1 VQVHLDIPTGQN
13 AARTRWNTHDTGAV
27 FDRKKLPYLTAEAR
41 AFLTQQAMAVLAGP
55 GPFQQAGALILAD
68 QMGFVET
75 PDEQTCLFKIPAQGA
90 YSTLYEGLIHA
101 HYQGYRPRLGMI
113 LMQHTTKER
122 LCVQGEA
129 ELERDFF
136 RGSWQVRLH
145 VSLAFFHCAKYI
157 RTRVPGLHTEIPG
170 HLSDVL
176 AQPED
181 RLTAPA
187 QEFLSKQVVCFLAT
201 IDEHGQCAVNH
212 RGCVAGSIVTLSP
225 DDLTPG
231 GMVLLPDYAGN
242 GAFEAIGN
250 ILETQKA
257 ALLVPGFADQL
268 ALWVSGKA
276 KVLEMGELPSKL
288 RVRLKG
294 AARVVAIQVQQVEQ
308 QRGNWSTAI
317 NYERQRAATTPE
329 MSEDDEVC
337 NI

>member
-1 VQVHLDIPTGQN
+1 
-13 AARTRWNTHDTGAV
+13 
-27 FDRKKLPYLTAEAR
+27 
-41 AFLTQQAMAVLAGP
+41 
-55 GPFQQAGALILAD
+55 
-68 QMGFVET
+68 
-75 PDEQTCLFKIPAQGA
+75 
-90 YSTLYEGLIHA
+90 
-101 HYQGYRPRLGMI
+101 
-113 LMQHTTKER
+113 
-122 LCVQGEA
+122 
-129 ELERDFF
+129 
-136 RGSWQVRLH
+136 LH

-176 AQPED
+176 TQPED

-212 RGCVAGSIVTLSP
+212 RGGVAGSIVTLSP